1 MKTLTERQRRFVDE
15 YIASGSAYSAC
26 LKAGYSEKYAK
37 AQSHLLLENVGI
49 KQQLEKRQK
58 ELNKKKIAT
67 MEEIQEFWANT
78 VRNPQEDMK
87 NRLKASEYIA
97 KTKGAFLEKQE
108 ISVTGLVQFT
118 DDIDSD

>member
-1 MKTLTERQRRFVDE
+1 MKLTLKQKKFADE
-15 YIASGSAYSAC
+15 YIISGNIEQSAI
-26 LKAGYSEKYAK
+26 KAGYSKKYARGR
-37 AQSHLLLENVGI
+37 SFELLANVGI
-49 KQQLEKRQK
+49 KKYIDERQK
-58 ELNKKKIAT
+58 ELDKAKIAT

-118 DDIDSD
+118 DDIDSN